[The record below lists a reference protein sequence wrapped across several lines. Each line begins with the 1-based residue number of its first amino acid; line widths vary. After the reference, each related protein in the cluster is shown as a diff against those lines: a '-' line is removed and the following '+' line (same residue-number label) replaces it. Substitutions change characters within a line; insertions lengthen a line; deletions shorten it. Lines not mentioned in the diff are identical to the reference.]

1 MTEKA
6 FPYRALSVVIG
17 NQAVIMIALRH
28 LVNDGRDGSEDLIN
42 DLNKAIRNIDNYMDL
57 LLDMAKSEESP

>member
-1 MTEKA
+1 MTEEA

-17 NQAVIMIALRH
+17 NQAVIMIALRY
-28 LVNDGRDGSEDLIN
+28 LANDGREGSEDLMN
-42 DLNKAIRNIDNYMDL
+42 DLNNAIRNIDNYMDL